1 MSLHPQP
8 TLPHPKT
15 QCQEYLS
22 CYWPNLDETL
32 KVASWEH
39 LEQIPTKSDKAL
51 VNSNQTRSLTLA
63 QLFLI
68 QAWCYTKV
76 KCNENGKCKYKK
88 RGDCNK
94 HCEKYPEGKKIQ
106 VMGYCS
112 NNDIRIIP
120 IFSCNKQLKKWR
132 WHFACLFFSAVN
144 FALCNTCTLQH
155 LKFATLALTL
165 VTLVT
170 TVTWVTLVAFV
181 TVVTIVTIVTF

>member
-1 MSLHPQP
+1 MLLEIGGQHFWTCFQLLLTWFWWNFKGKFLGPSLTDANHQGDICPSNICP
-8 TLPHPKT
+8 Y
-15 QCQEYLS
+15 QEYLS
-22 CYWPNLDETL
+22 CYWPIFDETL
-32 KVASWEH
+32 QVASWEH

-155 LKFATLALTL
+155 
-165 VTLVT
+165 
-170 TVTWVTLVAFV
+170 
-181 TVVTIVTIVTF
+181 